1 VFRFRLAK
9 VLNHRRRIV
18 EDEARRMQEL
28 AAELNRLLS
37 RRNTYVADIEVAGQA
52 AHGSRRGS
60 LDIALEQAAAAFV
73 QGRRR
78 QIEALDVH
86 VAEQERV
93 VERQRLVLVA
103 AQQEVSVLERL
114 EEKQRAEWDQEQ
126 RRREQKL
133 LDELAGRRSVVLTA

>member
-37 RRNTYVADIEVAGQA
+37 RRHAFFADIEEAGRA
-52 AHGSRRGS
+52 AHGARRGTV
-60 LDIALEQAAAAFV
+60 DIALERSAAAFV
-73 QGRRR
+73 EGRRR
-78 QIEALDVH
+78 QIAMLD
-86 VAEQERV
+86 ERV
-93 VERQRLVLVA
+93 AAQEAVVESQRKVLVA

-114 EEKQRAEWDQEQ
+114 EERQRADWEQEQ
-126 RRREQKL
+126 RRMEQKF
-133 LDELAGRRSVVLTA
+133 LDEVAGRRSAALTV